1 MRAVWLRV
9 GGRYAITL
17 RAWLLLSPVAI
28 FGTPG
33 FVPEGLVG
41 GASIWMGFLVGLI
54 SHIVTGLV
62 LIPAYFTY
70 LSPHK
75 NRPSRPVLA
84 LTTLA
89 VAGLV
94 RGFSVAFSFEF
105 FGLVE
110 SADYFPRMTAGAIIV
125 AIWFS
130 VTAVLVG
137 ARKQYVTVYVKLVD
151 SLAKANAL
159 ASEGAAQV
167 AKTRAALVDEV
178 KQTLSEAFASR
189 KSTTELHNLA
199 DSVIRPL
206 SHSLSG
212 HQPVLVRAKPPKRR
226 IRLGPVLRKALNEFP
241 FVPLPVAG
249 IGLIST
255 LYSKVWN
262 LGFDGFVET
271 VIQALVIIALF
282 TLANRLRIK
291 GWVVPLV
298 WLGVSFT
305 ANLTSWMVL
314 QYDFAESVIAAALL
328 SASIVLPAG
337 LVSMLLAYDKEAER
351 KLADLEATLAKVEWQ
366 ERKLN
371 QELWIEKKRLA
382 RYVHSDIQGRV
393 RAAAL
398 SSTAGTM
405 ADVQK
410 LQQDCIAALDLSR
423 ELPPFDRFY
432 ADTVELWE
440 GVANIS
446 LDAEPQALSV
456 ISSDSFGLASVV
468 EIVREGIGNAVK
480 HGKAKNIEVGLRV
493 AEQDN
498 LCLEVVVIND
508 GEPKSPDSK
517 NGFGSKT
524 IAEISTQWGL
534 ESDLGKTKLWA
545 KVPVSPAQ

>member
-1 MRAVWLRV
+1 M
-9 GGRYAITL
+9 
-17 RAWLLLSPVAI
+17 
-28 FGTPG
+28 
-33 FVPEGLVG
+33 PEGLVE

-54 SHIVTGLV
+54 AHVVTGLV
-62 LIPAYFTY
+62 LIPAYLTY
-70 LSPHK
+70 LSPRK

-84 LTTLA
+84 LATLA
-89 VAGLV
+89 VAGLA
-94 RGFSVAFSFEF
+94 RGFSVAFSFEL

-110 SADYFPRMTAGAIIV
+110 SADYFPRMIAGAIIV
-125 AIWFS
+125 AIWFA

-137 ARKQYVTVYVKLVD
+137 ARRQYVTVYAKLAD

-178 KQTLSEAFASR
+178 KQTLSKAFASR

-212 HQPVLVRAKPPKRR
+212 HQPVLVQAKPPKRR
-226 IRLGPVLRKALNEFP
+226 IKLGPVLRTALNEFP

-282 TLANRLRIK
+282 TLANRLGIK

-298 WLGVSFT
+298 WLGVSFA

-314 QYDFAESVIAAALL
+314 QLDFVQSVVSAVLL
-328 SASIVLPAG
+328 SVSIVLPAG
-337 LVSMLLAYDKEAER
+337 FVSMLLAYDKEAER

-398 SSTAGTM
+398 SSSAGTL

-432 ADTVELWE
+432 ADTVELWD

-446 LDAEPQALSV
+446 LEAEPQALNV

-468 EIVREGIGNAVK
+468 EVVREGIGNAVK

-493 AEQDN
+493 VEQEN
-498 LCLEVVVIND
+498 PCLEVVVIND
-508 GEPKSPDSK
+508 GEPKSLESQS
-517 NGFGSKT
+517 GFGSQT
-524 IAEISTQWGL
+524 IAEVSALWGL

-545 KVPVSPAQ
+545 KVPVSSAR